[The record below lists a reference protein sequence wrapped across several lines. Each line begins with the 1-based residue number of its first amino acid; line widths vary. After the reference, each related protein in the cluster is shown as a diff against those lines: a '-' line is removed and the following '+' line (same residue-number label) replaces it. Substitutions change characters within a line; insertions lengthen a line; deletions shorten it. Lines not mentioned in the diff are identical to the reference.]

1 VEPAAT
7 LGDVSPV
14 RPCAGREPVTATFR
28 LLEAP
33 DSLAKQS
40 RRNPDGYGLATLEDL
55 PPKAAASQRHADGKG
70 SSEG

>member
-1 VEPAAT
+1 MC
-7 LGDVSPV
+7 
-14 RPCAGREPVTATFR
+14 RPFGLAAGREPITATFW

-33 DSLAKQS
+33 DSPAKQS

-55 PPKAAASQRHADGKG
+55 LPKAAASQRHADGKG